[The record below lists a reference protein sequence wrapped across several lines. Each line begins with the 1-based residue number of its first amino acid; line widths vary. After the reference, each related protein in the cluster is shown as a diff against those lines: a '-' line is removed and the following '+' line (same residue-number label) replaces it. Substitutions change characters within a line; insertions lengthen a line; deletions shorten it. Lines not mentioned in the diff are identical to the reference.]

1 MVSAWA
7 FIITHALAVAGA
19 GMKGR
24 YMNYLD
30 QKVVVITGASSGLG
44 AAAARALAAHGV
56 RIVAAAI
63 DRPALNA
70 FVAELRA
77 SGVDVVGKVTDVT
90 SLEDT
95 RDLAQFAK
103 DTYGS
108 IDILINNAGLML
120 FSNWTD
126 IAVNDWNK
134 MIDVNIKGYLN
145 MIAAVLPQMLEQKSG
160 HILNMASVAGHQVG
174 ESAGVYSA
182 SKFFVQAMTE
192 SMRKE
197 LGVKHGIRAGTI
209 SPGVI
214 DTGWADKVEDP
225 EGRKAAKEL
234 NKIAISPD
242 DIGKA
247 VVYALNQPANVTVND
262 LIVSPTRQDW

>member
-1 MVSAWA
+1 
-7 FIITHALAVAGA
+7 
-19 GMKGR
+19 
-24 YMNYLD
+24 MNYLD
-30 QKVVVITGASSGLG
+30 QKVVIITGASSGLG
-44 AAAARALAAHGV
+44 AAAARALAANRV

-63 DRPALNA
+63 DGPALDA

-77 SGVDVVGKVTDVT
+77 GGVEAVGKVTDVT
-90 SLEDT
+90 SLAEA
-95 RDLAQFAK
+95 RALAQFAK
-103 DTYGS
+103 EAYGS

-126 IAVNDWNK
+126 IAVNDWNR

-145 MIAAVLPQMLEQKSG
+145 MIAAVLPHMVEQNSG

-174 ESAGVYSA
+174 DSAGVYSA

-214 DTGWADKVEDP
+214 NTGWADRVEDP
-225 EGRKAAKEL
+225 AGREAAKEL
-234 NKIAISPD
+234 NKIAISPT

-262 LIVSPTRQDW
+262 LIISPTQQDW

>member
-1 MVSAWA
+1 
-7 FIITHALAVAGA
+7 
-19 GMKGR
+19 
-24 YMNYLD
+24 MNYLD
-30 QKVVVITGASSGLG
+30 RKTVVITGASSGLG
-44 AAAARALAAHGV
+44 AASARALAAHGV

-63 DRPALNA
+63 DGPGLDA

-77 SGVDVVGKVTDVT
+77 NDVEAIGKVTDVT
-90 SLEDT
+90 NPDET
-95 RDLAQFAK
+95 RALAQFAK

-108 IDILINNAGLML
+108 IDILVNNAGLML

-126 IAVNDWNK
+126 IAINDWNK

-160 HILNMASVAGHQVG
+160 HILNMASVAGHQIG
-174 ESAGVYSA
+174 DSAGVYSA

-197 LGVKHGIRAGTI
+197 LGVKHGIRASTI

-225 EGRKAAKEL
+225 EGRKAARKL
-234 NKIAISPD
+234 NEIAISPE
-242 DIGKA
+242 DIGRA

-262 LIVSPTRQDW
+262 LIISPTQQNW